1 MAQRKDN
8 NSRTAQIIGIAMKTK
23 TTQEVSPAFLAL
35 VRTIIQQN
43 LESLK
48 ELAKH

>member
-1 MAQRKDN
+1 MTEK
-8 NSRTAQIIGIAMKTK
+8 KK
-23 TTQEVSPAFLAL
+23 EVTPEFLAL
-35 VRTIIQQN
+35 VDTIIHEN